1 METTIICRR
10 VHVTPATGH
19 ITIRVQS
26 KTTHES
32 ATWLGHA
39 KDYGVDVELFRG
51 RFNSSIEQLKTYI
64 ASQHRAMIGVHTGL
78 VEELTKLEG
87 QEIG

>member
-10 VHVTPATGH
+10 VHVTPTTGH

-26 KTTHES
+26 KTKHETS
-32 ATWLGHA
+32 TWMGHA
-39 KDYGVDVELFRG
+39 KDYGVDVETFRG
-51 RFNSSIEQLKTYI
+51 RFNSDIEQLKTYI
-64 ASQHRAMIGVHTGL
+64 VSQHRAMIGVHTQL